1 MRALLTIPTTLSLAV
16 ILFACVEAPMPTT
29 LRQSPRC
36 PLTLGP
42 EDVVTV
48 RVFQEDGLSGDY
60 QADTTG
66 HLDFPFVG
74 RIDISGKSI
83 TTLADH
89 ITRELRDG
97 EYLVRPQVTVV
108 VKQHNSARV
117 VVDGRVSRPGSFPF
131 RTGLSLLEAI
141 SLAGGMTPMANPR
154 QVRLTRATGTDTDT
168 VIVPVRAIQEGR
180 EPDVVLCPGDS
191 VYVPESVM

>member
-1 MRALLTIPTTLSLAV
+1 MRVALLVSMMAVLVLTLV
-16 ILFACVEAPMPTT
+16 ACVEAEMPTT
-29 LRQSPRC
+29 LRRPPSC

-48 RVFQEDGLSGDY
+48 RVFQEDGLTGDY
-60 QADTTG
+60 QADTAG
-66 HLDFPFVG
+66 HLAFPFVG
-74 RIDISGKSI
+74 DIVITGKSI
-83 TTLADH
+83 TSLADH
-89 ITRELRDG
+89 ITTKLRDG
-97 EYLVRPQVTVV
+97 EYLVQPQVTVV
-108 VKQHNSARV
+108 IKQHNSARI

-154 QVRLTRATGTDTDT
+154 QVRLTRATGEDPET
-168 VIVPVRAIQEGR
+168 VVVPVRAIQEGR
-180 EPDVVLCPGDS
+180 EPDVQLCPGDS

>member
-1 MRALLTIPTTLSLAV
+1 MRVALLVSMMAIFVLMLV
-16 ILFACVEAPMPTT
+16 ACVEADMPTT
-29 LRQSPRC
+29 LRQAPSC

-60 QADTTG
+60 QADTSG
-66 HLDFPFVG
+66 HLIFPFVG
-74 RIDISGKSI
+74 DIDITGTSI
-83 TTLADH
+83 TSLADH
-89 ITRELRDG
+89 ITTKLRDG
-97 EYLVRPQVTVV
+97 EYLVQPQVTVV
-108 VKQHNSARV
+108 IKQHNSARI

-154 QVRLTRATGTDTDT
+154 QVRLTRATGEDPET
-168 VIVPVRAIQEGR
+168 VVVPVRAIQEGR
-180 EPDVVLCPGDS
+180 EPDVQLCPGDS